1 MSLCPQN
8 SVSADEM
15 LQDAR
20 TAASTGR
27 AAESR
32 AWVERQLWAV
42 SNIQQR
48 GRFADIRRECEPEH
62 FLIKKADLQLAPLS
76 YDPVLQ
82 RVGPVRPIANCRSR
96 WSISALFFSGKW
108 HIVLLNA
115 QETAGIVLGL
125 SALE

>member
-1 MSLCPQN
+1 
-8 SVSADEM
+8 M
-15 LQDAR
+15 LRNAR
-20 TAASTGR
+20 MAAMRKLRRNVETV
-27 AAESR
+27 
-32 AWVERQLWAV
+32 VERQLWTV

-76 YDPVLQ
+76 YDPALQ